1 MQMSTFT
8 LDVDE
13 AELLVACPSSETWR
27 RAQTIAKYITTA
39 P

>member
-1 MQMSTFT
+1 MQMSNLT
-8 LDVDE
+8 LDK
-13 AELLVACPSSETWR
+13 AGLLVACPSRETWR